1 MLALDKGMLMTLN
14 GNTFTEIKGTEKLSD
29 KKIAALTEGPVK
41 GTCLVATSV
50 DGLYLLDGNGLTA
63 YPTGIDDFLR
73 TNQIFSVSHADG
85 KYVFGTVDN
94 GAVIYDVATKR
105 ATYINKENSLQNN
118 TVLSSGFDRAGNIW
132 LCLDNGLDYA
142 LFSSPVTDL
151 IGAGSSIG
159 AGYVSLR
166 CGAVIY
172 LGTNQGLYSVRY
184 PFSES
189 PDAIPLSMHMH
200 GQISSLAQDGQSLV
214 VCGDGGLFV
223 GSGGIFS
230 KVSGISGAYRFEKL
244 PRKKRWL
251 SCAKKISV
259 KHLKKILKLRR

>member
-118 TVLSSGFDRAGNIW
+118 TVLSSGFDRTGNIW

-142 LFSSPVTDL
+142 LFSSPVTGHRSDRSRQFDRSRICLAPLRSRNLFWNQPGPLLSEISVLRISRCNSAEHAHARTDL
-151 IGAGSSIG
+151 ESRS
-159 AGYVSLR
+159 R
-166 CGAVIY
+166 
-172 LGTNQGLYSVRY
+172 R
-184 PFSES
+184 SES
-189 PDAIPLSMHMH
+189 CC
-200 GQISSLAQDGQSLV
+200 V
-214 VCGDGGLFV
+214 
-223 GSGGIFS
+223 
-230 KVSGISGAYRFEKL
+230 
-244 PRKKRWL
+244 W
-251 SCAKKISV
+251 
-259 KHLKKILKLRR
+259 